1 MASSRGP
8 GGIIIT
14 ISPTAFHSMP
24 EAIPVNPPPIVVV
37 MGVSGCGKTAVGRLL
52 AARLGV
58 PFHDADTFHPPE
70 NVERM
75 RSGLPLDDAAR
86 GPWLDRL
93 ARLIDDAVRE
103 GHGLVLA
110 CSALRRSYR
119 DRLGT
124 GRPGVRLVF
133 LDGEETL
140 IRERL
145 ERRTGHY
152 MPASLLASQC
162 AILERP
168 TAEERPV
175 TIDVASPPDSLVE
188 DILAALGRHA

>member
-1 MASSRGP
+1 MPAASPQGSL
-8 GGIIIT
+8 
-14 ISPTAFHSMP
+14 
-24 EAIPVNPPPIVVV
+24 PVVVV
-37 MGVSGCGKTAVGRLL
+37 MGVSGCGKTAVGELL

-58 PFHDADTFHPPE
+58 PFRDADRFHTPE

-75 RSGLPLDDAAR
+75 RSGVPLDDAAR

-93 ARLIDDAVRE
+93 SALVDDARRD
-103 GHGLVLA
+103 GRGLVLA
-110 CSALRRSYR
+110 CSALKRGYR
-119 DRLGT
+119 ERLGA

-133 LDGEETL
+133 LDGPEPL

-145 ERRTGHY
+145 QRRVGHF

-162 AILERP
+162 AALERP

-175 TIDVASPPDSLVE
+175 TIDVASPPDVLVE
-188 DILAALGRHA
+188 TIVAALGHRG